1 MGGASFGTAQFYVS
15 NYRGPELV
23 DIAAGLVAMG
33 SMIVLLRFW
42 KPAHSTL
49 DVKRSTLNVE
59 PPTGSDDA
67 LPNHE
72 KPAAGSTSNV

>member
-1 MGGASFGTAQFYVS
+1 VCGEGFGAVQFYVS

-49 DVKRSTLNVE
+49 DVKR
-59 PPTGSDDA
+59 
-67 LPNHE
+67 
-72 KPAAGSTSNV
+72 

>member
-1 MGGASFGTAQFYVS
+1 MGGASFGTVQFYVS

-49 DVKRSTLNVE
+49 DVKRSRLNVE
-59 PPTGSDDA
+59 PPAGSDDA